1 MWRALIL
8 FRVEVGGICPKSW
21 HFLPQKKSF
30 YLAQTWATPGRI
42 NSTFLAFFLLTLQF
56 RVDGCLVCAEK
67 NRGMRTWKNH
77 ENMDSNHTCEQT
89 RNNHWKQTSTQVSP
103 SYLEDLGYLYL
114 NMPETTFRPLFLSR
128 PGFCVDKVPW
138 RFPKDPHLQKQKS
151 SEEAG
156 GSETLVSQKLKHNRR
171 HILKHKVV

>member
-8 FRVEVGGICPKSW
+8 FRVEVGGICPKGW
-21 HFLPQKKSF
+21 HFLPQKRSF

-89 RNNHWKQTSTQVSP
+89 RKNHWKKTSTQVSP
-103 SYLEDLGYLYL
+103 SYLEYLGYLYL
-114 NMPETTFRPLFLSR
+114 NMPETMPSDLGFYPDPFFLR
-128 PGFCVDKVPW
+128 WQGTMKVS
-138 RFPKDPHLQKQKS
+138 KGS
-151 SEEAG
+151 SPAG
-156 GSETLVSQKLKHNRR
+156 AGELWGSSETLLPKKLKHNRR
-171 HILKHKVV
+171 HN

>member
-8 FRVEVGGICPKSW
+8 FRVEVGGICPKGW
-21 HFLPQKKSF
+21 HFLPQKRSF

-89 RNNHWKQTSTQVSP
+89 RKNHWKKTSTQVSP
-103 SYLEDLGYLYL
+103 SYLEYLGYLYL
-114 NMPETTFRPLFLSR
+114 NMPETMPSDL
-128 PGFCVDKVPW
+128 GFYP
-138 RFPKDPHLQKQKS
+138 DPFFFALTRYHEGFQRILTCGSGRALRKQWNT
-151 SEEAG
+151 A
-156 GSETLVSQKLKHNRR
+156 SQKAKTQP
-171 HILKHKVV
+171 